1 MTPTRQAPEPLMSL
15 PRDISAPRRMI
26 QTAGF
31 TLIELLV
38 VTATLSLLIS
48 LLLPALSSARSSAR
62 ATACASAVRQ
72 LALANDL
79 YASDHAERFAPGA
92 AGITTTNLHRWHGTR
107 PTTAAPFSPESAPL
121 TPYLGDDARISTA
134 LRQCPEF
141 AGPRSD
147 AADPNA
153 FERSAGG
160 YGYNNAFVGTSR
172 RPRPQTGDASGTRV
186 WDIETDRAGARRS
199 MFRRPTTTAAFGD
212 AALAADSVIEYS
224 FLEPVFW
231 PEFPGSR
238 PDPSTHFRHPPR
250 KGGSANI
257 AWIDGH
263 VSGETMTHSQ
273 SATVYTL
280 DPEAHLIGWFGESE
294 SNRAFEP

>member
-1 MTPTRQAPEPLMSL
+1 MNSIKPSPVPLMSL
-15 PRDISAPRRMI
+15 PREISAPRCRHDP
-26 QTAGF
+26 AF

-62 ATACASAVRQ
+62 ATACASAIRQ

-79 YASDHAERFAPGA
+79 YASDDADRFAPGA
-92 AGITTTNLHRWHGTR
+92 AGIATTNLHRWHGTR

-141 AGPRSD
+141 AGPRD
-147 AADPNA
+147 PAADRNA

-172 RPRPQTGDASGTRV
+172 RPRPPAPGITASRV
-186 WDIETDRAGARRS
+186 WDIETDRVGARRS
-199 MFRRPTTTAAFGD
+199 TFRRPTTTAAFGD

-238 PDPSTHFRHPPR
+238 PDPSTHFRHPPQR
-250 KGGSANI
+250 GGSANI

-263 VSGETMTHSQ
+263 VSGETMTNSQ
-273 SATVYTL
+273 PATVYTL
-280 DPEAHLIGWFGESE
+280 NPAEHSIGWFGDAD
-294 SNRAFEP
+294 SNREFEP